1 MPTAVEPPS
10 NVTIKL
16 VPKALNSYTVLYLSL
31 SWQEAEN
38 EQQQEE
44 NLLYNVAPALDRPPL
59 KLETCN
65 VALVG
70 AISVSPDSNF

>member
-1 MPTAVEPPS
+1 MPAAVEPPR

-16 VPKALNSYTVLYLSL
+16 VPKAAVLYLSL

-44 NLLYNVAPALDRPPL
+44 NLLYNVGPALDPPRL
-59 KLETCN
+59 ELETCS
-65 VALVG
+65 VALLG
-70 AISVSPDSNF
+70 AISVSSDSNF